1 MFGPCGSTAG
11 SFLFLPAGCVEDRS
25 PAYAAA
31 PVLVLSFASV
41 LSCPGAPS
49 PAAFPHFQTI
59 LPGFCPVLGMRVGT
73 GGAGREWDGGK
84 NGVDSAAIH
93 PHFQTILPGFRPI
106 LGMEAEGGVGV
117 CCCTSPFSDIF
128 APLLSD
134 FEDGDGDGAGWNW
147 RESVVVSSPF
157 SDGFAWILSL
167 KFSFQVQRPEMARA
181 HGSPT
186 RWCLR
191 QTTMMRYAG
200 CRILWDAGRRA
211 GGDRSGIGLQGAT
224 GRLLEQCRE

>member
-1 MFGPCGSTAG
+1 MWINRRIFPFSSCWLCGGPESRVCGG
-11 SFLFLPAGCVEDRS
+11 SGPRLVFCFS
-25 PAYAAA
+25 
-31 PVLVLSFASV
+31 LVLSWSSKSRSVSPFSDNFARI
-41 LSCPGAPS
+41 LS
-49 PAAFPHFQTI
+49 
-59 LPGFCPVLGMRVGT
+59 GFGDESGD
-73 GGAGREWDGGK
+73 GRGGK
-84 NGVDSAAIH
+84 
-93 PHFQTILPGFRPI
+93 
-106 LGMEAEGGVGV
+106 GMGRRQEWSGL
-117 CCCTSPFSDIF
+117 CRYTSPFSDNF
-128 APLLSD
+128 ARIPSD
-134 FEDGDGDGAGWNW
+134 FGDGDGDGAGWNW

-211 GGDRSGIGLQGAT
+211 GADR
-224 GRLLEQCRE
+224 E